1 MKTRMIDFQNYF
13 YKTIKKKRKSKK
25 SRKNIKKK

>member
-25 SRKNIKKK
+25 SRKNRKKK